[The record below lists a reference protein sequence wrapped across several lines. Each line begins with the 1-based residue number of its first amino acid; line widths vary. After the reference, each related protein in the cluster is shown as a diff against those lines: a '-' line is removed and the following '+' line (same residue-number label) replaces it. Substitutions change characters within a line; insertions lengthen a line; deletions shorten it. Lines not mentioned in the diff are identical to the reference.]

1 MNILASPADL
11 LGTPW
16 GMAIFIVIDIAVL
29 VLIIALNY
37 RWLFKRVLDFLF
49 AAVFLIVFFP
59 FFLIALVADAIYN
72 RVTNAYKSLFAGEY
86 CVGKKEKV
94 FRLFTF
100 TTERVLHDEEGR
112 LLPVRERITP
122 MGRLLSAVGM
132 KYYPCLVAVLAG
144 KMSFVG
150 PRPLSLADAA
160 ALTSEQKGRFAVRPG
175 LVSSLERYGGESLTY
190 PEMFEEDAEY
200 EAHIGL
206 FKDISFFMTKLAHR
220 LRGDS
225 VRPYGECTD
234 RDYIGWMLDTGAIG
248 EEEAAEYRE
257 RGEERLA
264 GLRNADRER
273 RSFERNLF
281 Q

>member
-1 MNILASPADL
+1 MMTKSPSSS
-11 LGTPW
+11 
-16 GMAIFIVIDIAVL
+16 
-29 VLIIALNY
+29 
-37 RWLFKRVLDFLF
+37 FLF
-49 AAVFLIVFFP
+49 
-59 FFLIALVADAIYN
+59 
-72 RVTNAYKSLFAGEY
+72 
-86 CVGKKEKV
+86 
-94 FRLFTF
+94 
-100 TTERVLHDEEGR
+100 TESISIWF
-112 LLPVRERITP
+112 ITP

-200 EAHIGL
+200 AAHIGL